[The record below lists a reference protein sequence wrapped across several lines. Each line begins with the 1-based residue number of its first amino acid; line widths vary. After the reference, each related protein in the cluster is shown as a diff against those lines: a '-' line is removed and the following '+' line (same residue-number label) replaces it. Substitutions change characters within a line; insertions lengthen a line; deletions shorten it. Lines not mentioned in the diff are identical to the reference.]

1 MSKFQ
6 LILLGIFGVFILIA
20 VGVLS
25 IYRGGS
31 SASATVLLWG
41 DIPSHDFQIFL
52 NNSLLNQDRSLTIVY
67 EEKSGESITAEFTEA
82 LARGTGPDLIILTDD
97 NLWRERDKILLV
109 PSRSISERDFKNTFV
124 EGGEIFLTTE
134 GVYALPLNIDPLVL
148 YYNRDIL
155 TSAGQVRPIAYWD
168 EIYQTALA
176 LSQRD
181 AAGNLVR
188 SAIALGEA
196 SNIPNFKSV
205 ISLLMLQA
213 GTPIVGTVGGVA
225 RPVLTTNPGLPVV
238 PAESALDFYTQFANP
253 TRNYYSWNR
262 SQIDA
267 QTHFT
272 SGDSAYYLGFASELR
287 AIRAKNPT
295 LNFAIA
301 PVPQSRVSNQVLTF
315 GRVRGLAIS
324 RGSRQPAQALEA
336 AIKII
341 SREASVALSSVTLLP
356 SSRRDILADKPSDAG
371 FSVFYDAAL
380 QTRTWLDPEPTQT
393 RNIFREMIESVTS
406 GRARVSEAVSRAQR
420 EMEPLMR

>member
-6 LILLGIFGVFILIA
+6 IILLAVFGVFILIA
-20 VGVLS
+20 VAVFSL
-25 IYRGGS
+25 YRGAG
-31 SASATVLLWG
+31 SASATVVVWG
-41 DIPSHDFQIFL
+41 DIPLYDFQSFL
-52 NNSLLNQDRSLTIVY
+52 TDSGLNQDRNLTIVY
-67 EEKSGESITAEFTEA
+67 EEKASESLSLEFTEA
-82 LARGTGPDLIILTDD
+82 LARGVGPDLIIISDD
-97 NLWRERDKILLV
+97 RLWRERDKLMLI
-109 PSRSISERDFKNTFV
+109 PSRSVSERDFKDTFV

-134 GVYALPLNIDPLVL
+134 GTYALPLTIDPLVL

-205 ISLLMLQA
+205 VSLLMLQA
-213 GTPIVGTVGGVA
+213 GTPIVGTVGNSV
-225 RPVLTTNPGLPVV
+225 RPVLTANPGLPVV

-272 SGDSAYYLGFASELR
+272 SGDSAYYIGFASELR

-301 PVPQSRVSNQVLTF
+301 PVPQSRVSNQVITF
-315 GRVRGLAIS
+315 GRVKGLAIS
-324 RGSRQPAQALEA
+324 RGSRQPVQALEA
-336 AIKII
+336 AIRII
-341 SREASVALSSVTLLP
+341 SPEASLTLSGVTLLP
-356 SSRRDILADKPSDAG
+356 SPRRDVLATKPSDAG

-380 QTRTWLDPEPTQT
+380 QSRTWLDPEPEGT
-393 RNIFREMIESVTS
+393 RAIFREMVESVTS
-406 GRARVSEAVSRAQR
+406 GRARVSEAVNRAQR
-420 EMEPLMR
+420 EMDSLMR